1 MYKRKV
7 QGFNTIQINILPQW
21 DASLTNFN
29 FNPFINNNPNYLNDE
44 YFEHAKKMCEKAKK
58 EGFELSLVL
67 LWCNYVPGTW
77 ASSLIPDG
85 VLPFDCLKNYVEKV
99 HETFSKF
106 EPLYIVSGDTD
117 FPTQESIKYYA
128 YVASALKKLAPSCL
142 LTTHIKGR
150 YTYIPKEIYQYL
162 DLCFIKVDTM
172 QKIYPC
178 HIH

>member
-1 MYKRKV
+1 
-7 QGFNTIQINILPQW
+7 
-21 DASLTNFN
+21 
-29 FNPFINNNPNYLNDE
+29 
-44 YFEHAKKMCEKAKK
+44 MCEKAKK

-128 YVASALKKLAPSCL
+128 YVASALKKTCTKLF
-142 LTTHIKGR
+142 INN
-150 YTYIPKEIYQYL
+150 TYQRKIYIYSKRNISVFRSVFLSKWTQ
-162 DLCFIKVDTM
+162 CKRFIHAIFIK
-172 QKIYPC
+172 
-178 HIH
+178 

>member
-1 MYKRKV
+1 MY
-7 QGFNTIQINILPQW
+7 L
-21 DASLTNFN
+21 
-29 FNPFINNNPNYLNDE
+29 
-44 YFEHAKKMCEKAKK
+44 EH
-58 EGFELSLVL
+58 GR
-67 LWCNYVPGTW
+67 
-77 ASSLIPDG
+77 SSLIPDG

-150 YTYIPKEIYQYL
+150 YNIYSKRNISVFRSVF
-162 DLCFIKVDTM
+162 FIKSGHNAKDLS
-172 QKIYPC
+172 C